1 MKTPR
6 TRSKATGDCYRAAFE
21 ELRRHMPG
29 ELKLAHGTCIGRG
42 KIEGIAFG
50 HAWLE
55 CGPVVFEVS
64 NGNKRVLLKEPYYT
78 VGACRNVTLY
88 DLEEAIVAALKH
100 KHYGPWDPETKKV
113 AHRENKPLTQ
123 SKGVGKL
130 REGK

>member
-6 TRSKATGDCYRAAFE
+6 TRSKAKGDCYRAAAE
-21 ELRRHMPG
+21 LVLRRPDLH
-29 ELKLAHGTCIGRG
+29 LTLVHGTCVGHG
-42 KIEGIAFG
+42 AIEGIAFG
-50 HAWLE
+50 HAWAE
-55 CGPVVFEVS
+55 VGDVVFDFSQGRNAVVW
-64 NGNKRVLLKEPYYT
+64 KTLYYKAGT
-78 VGACRNVTLY
+78 CRNVTLY
-88 DLEEAIVAALKH
+88 TREEAIRMALFH